1 MSRAGARYSEDEV
14 AVCFYIARFGRES
27 VGGMA
32 RAAAALRRNEVSCKV
47 RNIVEMCLHYGV
59 CAVAD
64 EFTPKELTQDEYYK
78 GLSGVRAGA
87 QVRKT
92 DFEIVER
99 LAQKS
104 QSELQDIIRPAFPG
118 LRFSP

>member
-1 MSRAGARYSEDEV
+1 MNRTGTRYTADEV
-14 AVCFYIARFGRES
+14 AVCFYIARYGSES
-27 VGGMA
+27 VGGLDA
-32 RAAAALRRNEVSCKV
+32 AAAALHRKEISCKV
-47 RNIVEMCLHYGV
+47 RNIVAMCSDYKI
-59 CAVAD
+59 CNVAH
-64 EFTPKELTQDEYYK
+64 EFTILT
-78 GLSGVRAGA
+78 GVSRGA

-92 DFEIVER
+92 DFDIVER